1 MFALAKEESEGRR
14 LFTES
19 ATAADLR
26 AAAMKDVLSNY
37 VHVDDTGMAGEL
49 FAAAERAFTV
59 GDFPASRG
67 LRLLGAICM
76 LHMRS
81 DDPADTWHPRWTD
94 GDVRDLTPADVRG
107 EQNTALS
114 ECIVEITHPALR
126 ARVADVVWSNDRK
139 EYKAA
144 NEAIKAYCEC
154 ADGLISGILEEKDKG
169 HKLSLFEISN
179 LIQRALFIHFSS
191 GKKKAIPAHLKHS
204 FISLYNYSLNNYQYV
219 VFSRLGE
226 LAVGYKILT
235 FKEVANDSEKLVS
248 LGSATDYPEARKRV
262 WALAARC
269 YEHLDDKESRR
280 RCLGC
285 SVDET
290 LKMCDQV
297 SGYAAK
303 ATWMRQAINELRIA
317 GGFQERVQKLIED
330 MRIAQLASLDE
341 LSEYKIPLD
350 LSEKRKES
358 TDKYSKL
365 TLPDVLLHF
374 AIISESPPVDILKQ
388 IAYDER
394 PTGLASLLFSKSKY
408 LDREGKVIGITSGK
422 IGSDGPDKNW
432 YKENSLNAMNEM
444 RHNIVAGVI
453 SPARHAVMHNYPIET
468 RHFDPIVS
476 LSPFVP
482 FGHEHIFSLGFARFW
497 QGDFASAT
505 FLLIPQLENSLRW
518 ILINAG
524 RDTSKTD
531 KEETQEDRSLSA
543 LLENKIEDLHA
554 VLGDAIVNEIDML
567 FHFKLGPSLRHK
579 LAHGKLTAG
588 DCYSVECIYA
598 CWFIYRLTCI
608 PLFPQWKSQVA
619 PQIVLTL

>member
-1 MFALAKEESEGRR
+1 MSKVEDDGKR
-14 LFTES
+14 LFTETAS
-19 ATAADLR
+19 ADDIR
-26 AAAMKDVLSNY
+26 AAAMKNILSNY
-37 VHVDDTGMAGEL
+37 VHVDDTGMAREL
-49 FAAAERAFTV
+49 FAAAEASFTE
-59 GDFPASRG
+59 GDFQAYRG
-67 LRLLGAICM
+67 LRLLGTVCM
-76 LHMRS
+76 FHMRS

-94 GDVRDLTPADVRG
+94 GDIRDLTPADVRG

-154 ADGLISGILEEKDKG
+154 ADGLIGGVLEEKDKG
-169 HKLSLFEISN
+169 HQLSLFEISN

-191 GKKKAIPAHLKHS
+191 AKKKTIPTHLRHS
-204 FISLYNYSLNNYQYV
+204 FISLYNYSLSNYQYV
-219 VFSRLGE
+219 VFARLGE
-226 LAVGYKILT
+226 LAVGYKIFS

-248 LGSATDYPEARKRV
+248 LGSANDYPEARKRV

-269 YEHLDDKESRR
+269 YEYIDDKESRR
-280 RCLGC
+280 RCLGR

-317 GGFQERVQKLIED
+317 GGFQDRVQKLIED

-341 LSEYKIPLD
+341 LSEYKMPLD
-350 LSEKRKES
+350 LTEKRKSS
-358 TDKYSKL
+358 TDKFSKL
-365 TLPDVLLHF
+365 TLPEVMFHF
-374 AIISESPPVDILKQ
+374 AIITESPPVDMLKQ

-394 PTGLASLLFSKSKY
+394 PTGLASLIFSKSKY
-408 LDREGKVIGITSGK
+408 LDREGKVIGVTTGK

-432 YKENSLNAMNEM
+432 YKENSLNVMNET
-444 RHNIVAGVI
+444 RHNIVAGII

-497 QGDFASAT
+497 QGDFASAA

-524 RDTSKTD
+524 RDSSKTE
-531 KEETQEDRSLSA
+531 KGETQEDRSLSG
-543 LLENKIEDLHA
+543 LIENKIEDLYA
-554 VLGDAIVNEIDML
+554 ILGDAIVNEIDML

-579 LAHGKLTAG
+579 IAHGKLTAG

-598 CWFIYRLTCI
+598 CWFIYHLTCL
-608 PLFPQWKSQVA
+608 PLLQDWTTQVA
-619 PQIVLTL
+619 PQIILAL